1 MTWGSNFIEGG
12 TYHKICHFDV
22 TEPENAAELFGLG
35 SKMSSTLDREEF
47 AKIAKEIQ
55 DGYLDGK
62 FFYFFPITQ
71 SKIVTLSTAELHN
84 WFRTKDNLYIA
95 DAYFD

>member
-1 MTWGSNFIEGG
+1 
-12 TYHKICHFDV
+12 
-22 TEPENAAELFGLG
+22 
-35 SKMSSTLDREEF
+35 MSSTLDRDEF
-47 AKIAKEIQ
+47 AKVAKEIQ

-71 SKIVTLSTAELHN
+71 SKIVTLGTAELHN